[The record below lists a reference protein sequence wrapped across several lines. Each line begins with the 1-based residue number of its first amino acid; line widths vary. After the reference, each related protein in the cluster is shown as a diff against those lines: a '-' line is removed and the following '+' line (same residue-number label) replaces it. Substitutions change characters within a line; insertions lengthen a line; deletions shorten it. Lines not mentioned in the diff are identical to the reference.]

1 MYMHL
6 SVWALK
12 YRSLYKPL
20 SKKSSNVNYNL
31 FHNCILHPEKFLQNI
46 ILKCFVWKL
55 LGTYEKCSF
64 ALHGNGWLH
73 SVWNFE
79 LVFISNQKVTTALK
93 PRTNKLWKKRYNIG
107 PRLVR
112 LGGPIMKTSA
122 DNTYSYTCLSWNLSR
137 GGIQSH
143 QNKLLF
149 WCDWLWFMNTLILT
163 SQSHNHQ
170 DTIYFEIL

>member
-1 MYMHL
+1 MYVHL

-12 YRSLYKPL
+12 YRSLYKRL

-31 FHNCILHPEKFLQNI
+31 VHKCILHPEKFSQNI

-55 LGTYEKCSF
+55 SGTYEKYSF

-107 PRLVR
+107 PRLVC
-112 LGGPIMKTSA
+112 LGGPIVK
-122 DNTYSYTCLSWNLSR
+122 NLVTTHIHTLVFP
-137 GGIQSH
+137 GIYHVVVFSH
-143 QNKLLF
+143 IRTNYYF
-149 WCDWLWFMNTLILT
+149 DVTDCDLWILWF
-163 SQSHNHQ
+163 
-170 DTIYFEIL
+170 